1 MSNPGNNTS
10 RPGQRGLTALIP
22 QRPDESSPGRRAAAQ
37 MLALREVT
45 LPAAVVAAAA
55 ELLAEKLDHESDPVT
70 REATAAVLARLH
82 HAVDQVN
89 PLPEYRR

>member
-1 MSNPGNNTS
+1 MTSNSAS

-22 QRPDESSPGRRAAAQ
+22 QRPDDSSPGQRAAAQ

-55 ELLAEKLDHESDPVT
+55 ELLAEKLDHECDPVT
-70 REATAAVLARLH
+70 REATAAVLTRLH
-82 HAVDQVN
+82 NAVDQVH
-89 PLPEYRR
+89 PRPEHRR

>member
-1 MSNPGNNTS
+1 MTSNSAS

-22 QRPDESSPGRRAAAQ
+22 QRPDDSSPGQRAAAQ

-45 LPAAVVAAAA
+45 LPAAVIAAAA

-70 REATAAVLARLH
+70 RKATAAVLARLH
-82 HAVDQVN
+82 DAVDHVSPHPN
-89 PLPEYRR
+89 HRR